1 LVGTWCRAV
10 ARARYSRGAEFRSQK
25 AVLVNGILS
34 QYMLRTILAATAM
47 VLVVL
52 LALAG
57 LFEFI
62 AELDDTQGDY
72 QTPRVIL
79 YTLLRLPQ
87 LAFEMLPVAA
97 LIGSLLG
104 LGGLAASS
112 EIVVMRSAGLSV
124 NQLAGMVAVTG
135 FALLVF
141 TGLLGE
147 FIGPPLDYYA
157 RNMRL
162 EARYE
167 QDDDRLGNETWV
179 RDGPVILHLERV
191 SSEFEFGSIY
201 LFLLDEHNGLA
212 SIARAENSGIDDDDR
227 WILENL
233 RETRFRDDGVQVV
246 ESSVAVESF
255 DIDAEVLGISLV
267 KPQSLSGRGLMSY
280 VAYLKR
286 NSLDSRRY
294 ETELWYRVARTATVM
309 IMPILALAF
318 VFGPLRTG
326 GAGARL
332 MIGVVIGLAYYLASE
347 MLANSGQVFNFE
359 PAVIAWL
366 PSVTLAIVTVFALHR
381 VR

>member
-1 LVGTWCRAV
+1 
-10 ARARYSRGAEFRSQK
+10 
-25 AVLVNGILS
+25 
-34 QYMLRTILAATAM
+34 MMRTILASTAL

-62 AELDDTQGDY
+62 AELDDTRGDY

-87 LAFEMLPVAA
+87 LAVEMLPVAT

-104 LGGLAASS
+104 LGALAANS
-112 EIVVMRSAGLSV
+112 EIIVMRSAGLSIRK
-124 NQLAGMVAVTG
+124 LATMVSVTG
-135 FALLVF
+135 FVLLVI
-141 TGLLGE
+141 TALLGE
-147 FIGPPLDYYA
+147 FIGPPLDYFA

-162 EARYE
+162 EARFQ
-167 QDDDRLGNETWV
+167 QDDDRLGNATWV

-201 LFLLDEHNGLA
+201 MFLLNEDNGLA
-212 SIARAENSGIDDDDR
+212 SIARAENSGIDKDDQ

-233 RETRFRDDGVQVV
+233 RETRFEDDGVQVV
-246 ESSVAVESF
+246 ESSLAIETF
-255 DIDAEVLGISLV
+255 NIDAEVLGISLV

-280 VAYLKR
+280 VSYLKR
-286 NSLDSRRY
+286 NSLDARRY
-294 ETELWYRVARTATVM
+294 ETELWYRIARTATVL
-309 IMPILALAF
+309 IMPVLALAF
-318 VFGPLRTG
+318 VFGSLRTG

-332 MIGVVIGLAYYLASE
+332 MIGVAIGLAYYLASE
-347 MLANSGQVFNFE
+347 MLANSGQVFNFD

-366 PSVTLAIVTVFALHR
+366 PSAILALVTLFALNR
-381 VR
+381 IR

>member
-1 LVGTWCRAV
+1 M
-10 ARARYSRGAEFRSQK
+10 
-25 AVLVNGILS
+25 NGILS
-34 QYMLRTILAATAM
+34 QYMMRTILASTAL

-104 LGGLAASS
+104 LGALAANS
-112 EIVVMRSAGLSV
+112 EIIVMRSAGLSIR
-124 NQLAGMVAVTG
+124 QLSGMVAGTG
-135 FALLVF
+135 FILLVI

-147 FIGPPLDYYA
+147 FIGPPLDYFA

-162 EARYE
+162 EARFQ
-167 QDDDRLGNETWV
+167 QDDARLGNATWV

-191 SSEFEFGSIY
+191 SSEFEFGTVY
-201 LFLLDEHNGLA
+201 MFLLDDESGLA
-212 SIARAENSGIDDDDR
+212 SIARAENSGIDKDDR
-227 WILENL
+227 WVLENL
-233 RETRFRDDGVQVV
+233 RETRFEDGGVQVF
-246 ESSVAVESF
+246 ESSLAIESF
-255 DIDAEVLGISLV
+255 NIDAEVLGISLV

-286 NSLDSRRY
+286 NSLDARRY
-294 ETELWYRVARTATVM
+294 ETELWYRIARTATVL
-309 IMPILALAF
+309 IMPVLALAF
-318 VFGPLRTG
+318 VFGSLRTG

-332 MIGVVIGLAYYLASE
+332 MIGVVIGLSYYLASE
-347 MLANSGQVFNFE
+347 MLANSGQVFNFD

-366 PSVTLAIVTVFALHR
+366 PSAILTIVTVVALNR
-381 VR
+381 IR

>member
-1 LVGTWCRAV
+1 M
-10 ARARYSRGAEFRSQK
+10 
-25 AVLVNGILS
+25 NGILS
-34 QYMLRTILAATAM
+34 QYMMRTILAATAL

-62 AELDDTQGDY
+62 AELDDTRGDY

-104 LGGLAASS
+104 LGALAANS
-112 EIVVMRSAGLSV
+112 EIIVMRSAGLSIRK
-124 NQLAGMVAVTG
+124 LSGMVAMTG
-135 FALLVF
+135 GVLLVI

-147 FIGPPLDYYA
+147 FIGPPLDYFA

-162 EARYE
+162 EARYGE
-167 QDDDRLGNETWV
+167 DEDRLGNATWV
-179 RDGPVILHLERV
+179 RDGEVILHLERV

-201 LFLLDEHNGLA
+201 LFLLDENNGLA
-212 SIARAENSGIDDDDR
+212 SIARAENSGIDKDDR
-227 WILENL
+227 WVLENL
-233 RETRFRDDGVQVV
+233 RETRFVDDSVQVV
-246 ESSVAVESF
+246 ESSLEIGDF
-255 DIDAEVLGISLV
+255 NIDAETLGISLV
-267 KPQSLSGRGLMSY
+267 KPQSLSGRGLASY
-280 VAYLKR
+280 IAYLKR
-286 NSLDSRRY
+286 NSLDARRY
-294 ETELWYRVARTATVM
+294 ETELWYRIARTATVL
-309 IMPILALAF
+309 IMPVLALAF
-318 VFGPLRTG
+318 VFGSLRTG

-347 MLANSGQVFNFE
+347 MLANSGQVFNFD

-366 PSVTLAIVTVFALHR
+366 PSVLLAIVTVIALNR
-381 VR
+381 IR